1 MSSDRTGTLALDR
14 ETSSCMRAPRL
25 RRFVPAAGPTPS
37 PGSLE
42 HLHHTIRGPGAVLDF
57 MQRAASR
64 VWVYK
69 KRHASHAPRLARLPP
84 GTRPVGC

>member
-14 ETSSCMRAPRL
+14 ETSSCMRAARL

-42 HLHHTIRGPGAVLDF
+42 HTIRGPGAVLDF
-57 MQRAASR
+57 MQTASLR

-69 KRHASHAPRLARLPP
+69 KRHASHAPRLARLSP